1 MAVKLESGKYVPDQT
16 VTVYHWPKPDVDGD
30 GDPVYE
36 DKFDPQGVMYAR
48 DEVTDE
54 QGNSVSHYLPP
65 DGFQNKM
72 SIDNT
77 DNYVL
82 VDARGRIVR
91 SPQGHAY
98 NIREGQTLVIK
109 NGDGSYYH
117 LEGDYAHTMFA
128 KYHSLVAG
136 EPVDEVKAAAK
147 AAAKAAVKKKA
158 S

>member
-1 MAVKLESGKYVPDQT
+1 MPVKLESGKYVPDHT
-16 VTVYHWPKPDVDGD
+16 VSVFHWPKPDVDGD

-54 QGNSVSHYLPP
+54 QGNGVRHYLPP
-65 DGFQNKM
+65 SGFQNRM

-82 VDARGRIVR
+82 IDPRGRIVR
-91 SPQGHAY
+91 NSAGLAY
-98 NIREGQTLVIK
+98 NLHEGQTLII
-109 NGDGSYYH
+109 NPDGSFYH
-117 LEGDYAHTMFA
+117 IEGDYAHTMFA
-128 KYHSLVAG
+128 KRHSFVAD
-136 EPVDEVKAAAK
+136 EPVDEVKQAAK
-147 AAAKAAVKKKA
+147 AAAKKA